1 MIFVHAINFVLVLFL
16 WIFIWTL
23 FNKVVTKLNITDNQM
38 ITICIIGILI
48 ITYIMYIL
56 YLLRPFTIYAG
67 YIRLYLCKD
76 IQYLV

>member
-1 MIFVHAINFVLVLFL
+1 MIFVHAINFILVLFL

-48 ITYIMYIL
+48 ITYIMYVSKRFKL
-56 YLLRPFTIYAG
+56 
-67 YIRLYLCKD
+67 
-76 IQYLV
+76 

>member
-48 ITYIMYIL
+48 ITYIMYISKRFKL
-56 YLLRPFTIYAG
+56 
-67 YIRLYLCKD
+67 
-76 IQYLV
+76 

>member
-38 ITICIIGILI
+38 ITISIIGILI
-48 ITYIMYIL
+48 ITYIMYVSSRFKL
-56 YLLRPFTIYAG
+56 
-67 YIRLYLCKD
+67 
-76 IQYLV
+76 

>member
-1 MIFVHAINFVLVLFL
+1 MIFVHAINFIFVLFL

-48 ITYIMYIL
+48 ITYIMYISKRFKL
-56 YLLRPFTIYAG
+56 
-67 YIRLYLCKD
+67 
-76 IQYLV
+76 